1 MRKAIGALVL
11 AVVLAAGILCGAGAE
26 VFLNKE
32 KPADW
37 EERDLLKIT
46 AMDFVQNDAFILQCG
61 GESMIID
68 GGSKKYWKTMMDYL
82 ESLGLSHVN
91 ILFNTHPHDD
101 HLEAQ
106 IQMVKSGRLTADRFV
121 SPFFIDYGVGYD
133 KVKYQREM
141 VKVLEDKGI
150 PFVQILPDEE
160 LTLGGARMVLYRY
173 PDGKDANQLSGVLWL
188 HYGDATILLPGDL
201 TGDGERWL
209 VNHYGAEGLKSDILK
224 SPHHGIVRMVPEFL
238 EAVDPALTVI
248 TNRRDSNQKAQLDAR
263 KYANIWTSMG
273 KVFMETDGK
282 DWYVTQVKNP

>member
-1 MRKAIGALVL
+1 MRHLIYLDLKF
-11 AVVLAAGILCGAGAE
+11 
-26 VFLNKE
+26 VFLDISF
-32 KPADW
+32 KP
-37 EERDLLKIT
+37 
-46 AMDFVQNDAFILQCG
+46 ILYQFTG
-61 GESMIID
+61 FF
-68 GGSKKYWKTMMDYL
+68 K
-82 ESLGLSHVN
+82 
-91 ILFNTHPHDD
+91 
-101 HLEAQ
+101 AQ
-106 IQMVKSGRLTADRFV
+106 IQMVKSGRLTADRFI
-121 SPFFIDYGVGYD
+121 SPFFIDYGVGYE

-141 VKVLEDKGI
+141 VKVLEEKGI

>member
-11 AVVLAAGILCGAGAE
+11 AIVLAAGMLCGAGAE

-46 AMDFVQNDAFILQCG
+46 AMDFINDAFILQCS

-68 GGSKKYWKTMMDYL
+68 GGSKMYWKTMMDYL
-82 ESLGLSHVN
+82 ESIGLSHVN

-106 IQMVKSGRLTADRFV
+106 IQMVKSGRLTADRFI
-121 SPFFIDYGVGYD
+121 SPFFIDYGVGYE

-150 PFVQILPDEE
+150 PFYQIQPDEE

-173 PDGKDANQLSGVLWL
+173 ADGKDANQLSGVLWI
-188 HYGDATILLPGDL
+188 HFGEATILMTGDL
-201 TGDGERWL
+201 TGDGEKWL
-209 VNHYGAEGLKSDILK
+209 VSHYGAEGLKSDIMK
-224 SPHHGIVRMVPEFL
+224 APHHGIVRMVTEFL
-238 EAVDPALTVI
+238 EAVDPDLTVI
-248 TNRRDSNQKAQLDAR
+248 TNRRNTNQKAQLDAR
-263 KYANIWTSMG
+263 KKANIWTSMG